1 MTDYAPPPI
10 SGDDISEHPL
20 AVALRQVFWDLEKLI
35 DEDPDKIK
43 DNDTL
48 RGRLMVIREKAK
60 KGLLSTPTSVTPIVQ
75 AILPK
80 LNAAVTL
87 LLYGG
92 DDNDGTAIDLLLE
105 LDRQLNPSP
114 AERIQ

>member
-1 MTDYAPPPI
+1 MTYEPPPI
-10 SGDDISEHPL
+10 TGDDISEHPL

-35 DEDPDKIK
+35 DEDLDKI
-43 DNDTL
+43 DDDDTL

-80 LNAAVTL
+80 LNAVMTL
-87 LLYGG
+87 LLDVG
-92 DDNDGTAIDLLLE
+92 DESTAIDLLLE
-105 LDRQLNPSP
+105 LDRQLKPSP
-114 AERIQ
+114 AECVRHTR